1 MIWTPADMRLDGL
14 DDRTLADIG
23 LIRRDRWRALTY
35 DVVEPRKPEK
45 TSPSRFAAPRNLGR

>member
-1 MIWTPADMRLDGL
+1 MIWTPADMRLDRL

-23 LIRRDRWRALTY
+23 VIRRDGGRALTY

-45 TSPSRFAAPRNLGR
+45 TSPPRFAAPWNLGR